1 MNWKIYSFSCG
12 RKEIEKLSVDK
23 FSMGC
28 TPKVLPLVYDDSI
41 SYYEEVCR
49 LVNKIN
55 ELVDALNNV
64 SIDILQEANSYTDT
78 QIDNARSEFDAK
90 VREIEELERRLSEQY
105 NAFTNVVNARI
116 QFISNDVNRID
127 NKIDDEIIGAN
138 EYTNQAIKNNNEY
151 LIEELSQ
158 SVSNFTVIN
167 YFTGEKI
174 TVQNMFDTL
183 AKLHVQNPMTYDIYA
198 NKNIS
203 YSGLSLLNI
212 DYTELVMK
220 GNELI
225 PQN

>member
-1 MNWKIYSFSCG
+1 MIVN
-12 RKEIEKLSVDK
+12 K
-23 FSMGC
+23 FSLGC

-49 LVNKIN
+49 LVKKIN
-55 ELVDALNNV
+55 ELVDALNNIK
-64 SIDILQEANSYTDT
+64 IDVLEEANSYTDT
-78 QIDNARSEFDAK
+78 QIANARSEFDAK
-90 VREIEELERRLSEQY
+90 VKEIEELERRLAEQY
-105 NAFTNVVNARI
+105 YAFTNVVNARI
-116 QFISNDVNRID
+116 QFISNEVNRID

-138 EYTNQAIKNNNEY
+138 EYTDHAIKNNNEY
-151 LIEELSQ
+151 LIDKLSQ
-158 SVSNFTVIN
+158 SVRNFTVIN
-167 YFTGEKI
+167 FFTGEMV

-183 AKLHVQNPMTYDIYA
+183 AELHIQSAMTYDIYA

-203 YSGLSLLNI
+203 YSALSLLNI

>member
-1 MNWKIYSFSCG
+1 MI
-12 RKEIEKLSVDK
+12 VDK
-23 FSMGC
+23 FSLGC
-28 TPKVLPLVYDDSI
+28 TPKILPLVYDDSI

-49 LVNKIN
+49 LVKKIN
-55 ELVDALNNV
+55 ELVDALNNI
-64 SIDILQEANSYTDT
+64 SIDILQEANRYTDT
-78 QIDNARSEFDAK
+78 QLANARSEFDAK
-90 VREIEELERRLSEQY
+90 VREIEELERRLGKQY
-105 NAFTNVVNARI
+105 YDFTNVVNARI

-151 LIEELSQ
+151 LIEQLSQ
-158 SVSNFTVIN
+158 SIRNFTVIN
-167 YFTGEKI
+167 FFTGEKI
-174 TVQNMFDTL
+174 TVQNMFDIL
-183 AKLHVQNPMTYDIYA
+183 AQMHIQNPMTYDIYA

-203 YSGLSLLNI
+203 YSALSLLNI

>member
-1 MNWKIYSFSCG
+1 MN
-12 RKEIEKLSVDK
+12 VDK
-23 FSMGC
+23 FSLGC

-49 LVNKIN
+49 LVKKIN
-55 ELVDALNNV
+55 ELVDALNNA
-64 SIDILQEANSYTDT
+64 SLDILEEANSYTDA
-78 QIDNARSEFDAK
+78 QIANARSEFDAK
-90 VREIEELERRLSEQY
+90 VKEIEELERRLAEQY
-105 NAFTNVVNARI
+105 YDFTNVVNARI

-151 LIEELSQ
+151 LIDRLSQ
-158 SVSNFTVIN
+158 SVRNFTVIN
-167 YFTGEKI
+167 FFTGEKI

-183 AKLHVQNPMTYDIYA
+183 AQLHIQNPMTYDIYA

-203 YSGLSLLNI
+203 YSALSLLNI

>member
-1 MNWKIYSFSCG
+1 MVS
-12 RKEIEKLSVDK
+12 KETSI
-23 FSMGC
+23 C
-28 TPKVLPLVYDDSI
+28 CQKVLPLAYSDSL

-55 ELVDALNNV
+55 ELVEALNNISV
-64 SIDILQEANSYTDT
+64 DILQQANNYTDE
-78 QIDNARSEFDAK
+78 QIANTRSEFDAK
-90 VREIEELERRLSEQY
+90 VREIEELERRLAKQY
-105 NAFTNVVNARI
+105 SDFTNVVNARI
-116 QFISNDVNRID
+116 QFISNEVNRID

-151 LIEELSQ
+151 LIEQLSQ
-158 SVSNFTVIN
+158 SVSNYTVIN
-167 YFTGEKI
+167 FFTGEKI

-183 AKLHVQNPMTYDIYA
+183 AQLHIQNPMTYDIYA

-203 YSGLSLLNI
+203 YSALSLLNI
-212 DYTELVMK
+212 DYTELIMK

>member
-1 MNWKIYSFSCG
+1 MN
-12 RKEIEKLSVDK
+12 VDK
-23 FSMGC
+23 FSLGC

-49 LVNKIN
+49 LVKKIN
-55 ELVDALNNV
+55 ELVDALNNI
-64 SIDILQEANSYTDT
+64 SIDILEEANSYTDA
-78 QIDNARSEFDAK
+78 QITNASSEFDAK
-90 VREIEELERRLSEQY
+90 VREIEELERRLAEQY
-105 NAFTNVVNARI
+105 YVFTNVVNARI

-151 LIEELSQ
+151 LVDQLSQ
-158 SVSNFTVIN
+158 SVRNFTVIN
-167 YFTGEKI
+167 FFTGEKI
-174 TVQNMFDTL
+174 TVQDMFDTL
-183 AKLHVQNPMTYDIYA
+183 AQLHIQNAMTYNIYA

-203 YSGLSLLNI
+203 YSALSLLNI
-212 DYTELVMK
+212 DYTKLVMK

>member
-1 MNWKIYSFSCG
+1 
-12 RKEIEKLSVDK
+12 
-23 FSMGC
+23 MGC

-49 LVNKIN
+49 LVKKIN

-64 SIDILQEANSYTDT
+64 SDDILQKANSYTDA
-78 QIDNARSEFDAK
+78 QLANARSEFDAK
-90 VREIEELERRLSEQY
+90 VREIEELERRLGEQY
-105 NAFTNVVNARI
+105 NDFTNVVNAHI
-116 QFISNDVNRID
+116 QFISNEVNRID

-151 LIEELSQ
+151 LIEQLSQ
-158 SVSNFTVIN
+158 GVSKFTVIN
-167 YFTGEKI
+167 FFTGKKI
-174 TVQNMFDTL
+174 TVQDMFDAL
-183 AKLHVQNPMTYDIYA
+183 AQLHIQNPMTYDIYA

-203 YSGLSLLNI
+203 YSDLSLLKI
-212 DYTELVMK
+212 DYTQLVMK

>member
-1 MNWKIYSFSCG
+1 MVVN
-12 RKEIEKLSVDK
+12 K
-23 FSMGC
+23 FSLGC

-49 LVNKIN
+49 LVKKIN

-64 SIDILQEANSYTDT
+64 SIDILQEANSYTDA
-78 QIDNARSEFDAK
+78 QIANTRSEFDAK
-90 VREIEELERRLSEQY
+90 VREIEELEIELGIQY
-105 NAFTNVVNARI
+105 TDFTNSVNARI
-116 QFISNDVNRID
+116 QFMSNEVNRID

-138 EYTNQAIKNNNEY
+138 EYTNQAIKNNNEF
-151 LIEELSQ
+151 LIEEFSKN
-158 SVSNFTVIN
+158 VRNFTVIN
-167 YFTGEKI
+167 YFTGEKV

-183 AKLHVQNPMTYDIYA
+183 AQLHIQNPMTYDIYA
-198 NKNIS
+198 NKNIT
-203 YSGLSLLNI
+203 YSALSLLNI

>member
-1 MNWKIYSFSCG
+1 MVS
-12 RKEIEKLSVDK
+12 KEIGVCCQKI
-23 FSMGC
+23 
-28 TPKVLPLVYDDSI
+28 LPLTYSDSL

-55 ELVDALNNV
+55 ELVEALNNI
-64 SIDILQEANSYTDT
+64 SIDILQQANSYTDT
-78 QIDNARSEFDAK
+78 QIDSARTEFDNK
-90 VREIEELERRLSEQY
+90 VKEIEELERRLGEQY
-105 NAFTNVVNARI
+105 YEFTNVVNARI
-116 QFISNDVNRID
+116 QFISNEVNRVD

-138 EYTNQAIKNNNEY
+138 EYTNQAIKNNNEF
-151 LIEELSQ
+151 LIEELSKN
-158 SVSNFTVIN
+158 VRNFTVIN
-167 YFTGEKI
+167 FFTGEKV

-183 AKLHVQNPMTYDIYA
+183 AQLHIQSPMTYDIYA

-203 YSGLSLLNI
+203 YSNLSLLNI

>member
-1 MNWKIYSFSCG
+1 MNI
-12 RKEIEKLSVDK
+12 DK
-23 FSMGC
+23 FSLGC

-49 LVNKIN
+49 LVKKIN
-55 ELVDALNNV
+55 ELVDALNNI
-64 SIDILQEANSYTDT
+64 SIDILEEANSYTDT
-78 QIDNARSEFDAK
+78 QIANARSEFDAK
-90 VREIEELERRLSEQY
+90 VKEIEELERRLAEQY
-105 NAFTNVVNARI
+105 YAFTNVVNARI
-116 QFISNDVNRID
+116 QFISNEVNRID

-151 LIEELSQ
+151 LIDQLSQ
-158 SVSNFTVIN
+158 GVRNFTVIN
-167 YFTGEKI
+167 FFTGEKVS
-174 TVQNMFDTL
+174 VQNMLDTL
-183 AKLHVQNPMTYDIYA
+183 AQLHIQNLMTYDIYA

-203 YSGLSLLNI
+203 YSALSLLNI

>member
-1 MNWKIYSFSCG
+1 MI
-12 RKEIEKLSVDK
+12 VDK
-23 FSMGC
+23 FSLGC

-49 LVNKIN
+49 LVKKIN
-55 ELVDALNNV
+55 ELVDALNNN
-64 SIDILQEANSYTDT
+64 SNDILQKANSYTDT
-78 QIDNARSEFDAK
+78 QIANARSEFDAK
-90 VREIEELERRLSEQY
+90 VREIEELERRLAEQY
-105 NAFTNVVNARI
+105 YAFTDVVNARI
-116 QFISNDVNRID
+116 QFISNEVNRID

-151 LIEELSQ
+151 LIEQLSQ
-158 SVSNFTVIN
+158 SVRNFTVIN
-167 YFTGEKI
+167 FFTGEKI
-174 TVQNMFDTL
+174 TVQNMLDTL
-183 AKLHVQNPMTYDIYA
+183 AQLHIQNPMTYDIYA

-203 YSGLSLLNI
+203 YSALSLLNI

>member
-1 MNWKIYSFSCG
+1 MV
-12 RKEIEKLSVDK
+12 VDK
-23 FSMGC
+23 FSLGC

-49 LVNKIN
+49 LVKKIN
-55 ELVDALNNV
+55 ELVDALNNI
-64 SIDILQEANSYTDT
+64 SIDILEEANSYTDT
-78 QIDNARSEFDAK
+78 QIANARSEFDAK
-90 VREIEELERRLSEQY
+90 VREIEELERRLAEQY
-105 NAFTNVVNARI
+105 YAFTNVVNARI
-116 QFISNDVNRID
+116 QFISNEVNRID

-151 LIEELSQ
+151 LIDQLSQ
-158 SVSNFTVIN
+158 SVRNFTVIN
-167 YFTGEKI
+167 FFTGEMI

-183 AKLHVQNPMTYDIYA
+183 AQLHIQNPMTYDIYA

-203 YSGLSLLNI
+203 YSALSLLNI

>member
-1 MNWKIYSFSCG
+1 MN
-12 RKEIEKLSVDK
+12 VDK
-23 FSMGC
+23 FSLGC

-49 LVNKIN
+49 LVKKIN
-55 ELVDALNNV
+55 ELVDTLNNI
-64 SIDILQEANSYTDT
+64 SIDILQEAKSYTDT
-78 QIDNARSEFDAK
+78 QLANARSEFDAK
-90 VREIEELERRLSEQY
+90 VREIEELERRLGEQY
-105 NAFTNVVNARI
+105 YVFTNVVNARI

-127 NKIDDEIIGAN
+127 NKIDNEIIGAN

-151 LIEELSQ
+151 LIEQLSQ
-158 SVSNFTVIN
+158 SVRNFTVIN
-167 YFTGEKI
+167 FFTGEKI

-183 AKLHVQNPMTYDIYA
+183 SQMHIQNPMTYDIYA

-203 YSGLSLLNI
+203 YSALSLLNI

>member
-1 MNWKIYSFSCG
+1 MN
-12 RKEIEKLSVDK
+12 VDK
-23 FSMGC
+23 FSLGC
-28 TPKVLPLVYDDSI
+28 TAKVLPLVYDDSI

-55 ELVDALNNV
+55 ELVDALNNA
-64 SIDILQEANSYTDT
+64 SLDILKEANSYTDT
-78 QIDNARSEFDAK
+78 QIANARSEFDAK
-90 VREIEELERRLSEQY
+90 VKEIEELERRLAEQY
-105 NAFTNVVNARI
+105 YDFTNVVNARI
-116 QFISNDVNRID
+116 QFISNEVNRID

-151 LIEELSQ
+151 LIDQLSQ
-158 SVSNFTVIN
+158 SVRNFTVIN
-167 YFTGEKI
+167 FFTGEQI

-183 AKLHVQNPMTYDIYA
+183 AQLHIQNPMTYDIYA

-203 YSGLSLLNI
+203 YSALSLLNI

>member
-1 MNWKIYSFSCG
+1 MIVN
-12 RKEIEKLSVDK
+12 K
-23 FSMGC
+23 FSLGC
-28 TPKVLPLVYDDSI
+28 APKVLPLVYDDSI

-49 LVNKIN
+49 LVKKIN
-55 ELVDALNNV
+55 ELVDALNDI

-78 QIDNARSEFDAK
+78 QLDNARSEFDAK
-90 VREIEELERRLSEQY
+90 VREIEKLERKLGEQY
-105 NAFTNVVNARI
+105 DAFTNVVNAHI

-127 NKIDDEIIGAN
+127 HKIDDEIIGAN

-151 LIEELSQ
+151 LMEQLSQ

-183 AKLHVQNPMTYDIYA
+183 AQLHIQKPMTYSIYG
-198 NKNIS
+198 NKNIT
-203 YSGLSLLNI
+203 YSALSLLNI

>member
-1 MNWKIYSFSCG
+1 MN
-12 RKEIEKLSVDK
+12 VDK
-23 FSMGC
+23 FSLGC
-28 TPKVLPLVYDDSI
+28 TTKVLPLVYDDSL

-49 LVNKIN
+49 LVKKIN
-55 ELVDALNNV
+55 ELVDALNNI
-64 SIDILQEANSYTDT
+64 SIDILEEANSYTDT
-78 QIDNARSEFDAK
+78 QIANARSEFEAK
-90 VREIEELERRLSEQY
+90 VREIEELERRLAKQY
-105 NAFTNVVNARI
+105 YDFTNVVNARI

-151 LIEELSQ
+151 LIDRLSQ
-158 SVSNFTVIN
+158 SVRNFTVIN
-167 YFTGEKI
+167 FFTGKNI

-183 AKLHVQNPMTYDIYA
+183 AQLHIQNPMTYDIYA

-203 YSGLSLLNI
+203 YSALSLLHI

>member
-1 MNWKIYSFSCG
+1 MKNVKNFIILESALYNNL
-12 RKEIEKLSVDK
+12 REVQK
-23 FSMGC
+23 
-28 TPKVLPLVYDDSI
+28 TPLGTICFV
-41 SYYEEVCR
+41 
-49 LVNKIN
+49 
-55 ELVDALNNV
+55 A
-64 SIDILQEANSYTDT
+64 ILQEANSYTDT

-90 VREIEELERRLSEQY
+90 VREIEELERRLAEQY
-105 NAFTNVVNARI
+105 YDFTNVVNARI

-151 LIEELSQ
+151 LIEQLSQ
-158 SVSNFTVIN
+158 SVSNYTVIN

-183 AKLHVQNPMTYDIYA
+183 AQLHIQNPMTYSIYA

-203 YSGLSLLNI
+203 YSALSLLHI

>member
-1 MNWKIYSFSCG
+1 MN
-12 RKEIEKLSVDK
+12 VDK
-23 FSMGC
+23 FSLGC
-28 TPKVLPLVYDDSI
+28 TAKVLPLVYDDSI

-49 LVNKIN
+49 LVKKIN
-55 ELVDALNNV
+55 ELVDALNNI
-64 SIDILQEANSYTDT
+64 SIDILEEANSYTDT
-78 QIDNARSEFDAK
+78 QIANARSEFDAK
-90 VREIEELERRLSEQY
+90 VKEIEELERRLAEQY
-105 NAFTNVVNARI
+105 YDFTNAVNARI
-116 QFISNDVNRID
+116 QFISNEVNRID

-151 LIEELSQ
+151 LIDQLSQ
-158 SVSNFTVIN
+158 SVRNFTVIN
-167 YFTGEKI
+167 FFTGEKV

-183 AKLHVQNPMTYDIYA
+183 AQLHIQNPMTYDIYG

-203 YSGLSLLNI
+203 YSALSLLNI

>member
-1 MNWKIYSFSCG
+1 MI
-12 RKEIEKLSVDK
+12 VDK
-23 FSMGC
+23 FSFGC
-28 TPKVLPLVYDDSI
+28 IPKVLPLVYDDSI

-49 LVNKIN
+49 LVKKIN
-55 ELVDALNNV
+55 ELVDALNNI

-78 QIDNARSEFDAK
+78 QLANARSEFDAK
-90 VREIEELERRLSEQY
+90 VREIEVLERRLGEQY
-105 NAFTNVVNARI
+105 YAFTNVVNARI

-151 LIEELSQ
+151 LIEQLSQ
-158 SVSNFTVIN
+158 SVRNFTVIN
-167 YFTGEKI
+167 FFTGEKI
-174 TVQNMFDTL
+174 AVQDMFDML
-183 AKLHVQNPMTYDIYA
+183 AQLHIQNPMTYDIYA

-203 YSGLSLLNI
+203 YSALSLLNI
-212 DYTELVMK
+212 DYTKLVMK

>member
-1 MNWKIYSFSCG
+1 MI
-12 RKEIEKLSVDK
+12 VDK

-49 LVNKIN
+49 LVKKIN

-90 VREIEELERRLSEQY
+90 VREIEELERRLAEQY
-105 NAFTNVVNARI
+105 NIFTDVVNARI

-183 AKLHVQNPMTYDIYA
+183 AKLHIQNPMTYDIYA

-203 YSGLSLLNI
+203 YSALSLLNI
-212 DYTELVMK
+212 DYTKLVME

>member
-1 MNWKIYSFSCG
+1 M
-12 RKEIEKLSVDK
+12 RVDK
-23 FSMGC
+23 FSLGC

-78 QIDNARSEFDAK
+78 QLANARSEFDAK
-90 VREIEELERRLSEQY
+90 VREIEELERRLAEQY
-105 NAFTNVVNARI
+105 YVFTNVVNARI

-151 LIEELSQ
+151 LIEQLSQ
-158 SVSNFTVIN
+158 GVSNFTVIN

-183 AKLHVQNPMTYDIYA
+183 AQLHIQNPMTYDIYA

-203 YSGLSLLNI
+203 YSALSLLNI

>member
-1 MNWKIYSFSCG
+1 MGVN
-12 RKEIEKLSVDK
+12 K

-49 LVNKIN
+49 LVKKIN
-55 ELVDALNNV
+55 ELVDALNNI

-78 QIDNARSEFDAK
+78 QIANARSEFDAK
-90 VREIEELERRLSEQY
+90 VREIEELERRLAEQY
-105 NAFTNVVNARI
+105 YVFTNVVNARI
-116 QFISNDVNRID
+116 QFISNEVNRID

-151 LIEELSQ
+151 LIDRLSQ
-158 SVSNFTVIN
+158 SVRNFTVIN
-167 YFTGEKI
+167 FFTGEKI

-183 AKLHVQNPMTYDIYA
+183 AQLHIQNPMTYDIYA

-203 YSGLSLLNI
+203 YSALSLLNI

>member
-1 MNWKIYSFSCG
+1 M
-12 RKEIEKLSVDK
+12 RVDK
-23 FSMGC
+23 FSLGC

-55 ELVDALNNV
+55 ELVDALNNI
-64 SIDILQEANSYTDT
+64 SIDILQEANNYTDT

-90 VREIEELERRLSEQY
+90 VREIEELERRLAEQY
-105 NAFTNVVNARI
+105 YAFTNVVNARI
-116 QFISNDVNRID
+116 QFISNEVNRID

-138 EYTNQAIKNNNEY
+138 EYTDHAIKNNNEY
-151 LIEELSQ
+151 LIDKLSQ
-158 SVSNFTVIN
+158 SVRNFTVIN
-167 YFTGEKI
+167 FFTGEMV

-183 AKLHVQNPMTYDIYA
+183 AQLHIQNPMTYDIYA

-203 YSGLSLLNI
+203 YSALSLLNI